1 MDIYQRYGPALIRKC
16 TRMLGSVEDAE
27 DIVQGLFYDL
37 LRKGKT
43 DVDLPYLYRASTNRC
58 LNLIRNSKKRTK
70 LLSTQAKV
78 VEEANVTR
86 TDEPSADRDLL
97 QKVLLKL
104 DKKSRQILVYR
115 YYDDMTQAEIASL
128 TGYSRKTIGK
138 KLQLIRT
145 TVTQMA
151 GDTAMVSVAGG
162 DA

>member
-27 DIVQGLFYDL
+27 DVVQGLFCDL
-37 LRKGKT
+37 LRKGKI

-58 LNLIRNSKKRTK
+58 LNLIRNSKKRTQ
-70 LLSTQAKV
+70 LLTTQGKV
-78 VEEANVTR
+78 VDEENVSR
-86 TDEPSADRDLL
+86 TDDASANRDLL
-97 QKVLLKL
+97 EKALKKL

-115 YYDDMTQAEIASL
+115 FYDDMTQDEIATL

-151 GDTAMVSVAGG
+151 GVRFPLSEAGG

>member
-58 LNLIRNSKKRTK
+58 LNLIRNAKKRSM
-70 LLSTQAKV
+70 LLSHQGKMV
-78 VEEANVTR
+78 DDENVTR
-86 TDEPSADRDLL
+86 TDEPSANRDLL
-97 QKVLLKL
+97 EKVLLKL

-115 YYDDMTQAEIASL
+115 FYDDMTQEEIAKL

-151 GDTAMVSVAGG
+151 DDTVSVSGAGG
-162 DA
+162 EI

>member
-27 DIVQGLFYDL
+27 DIVQGLFFDL

-58 LNLIRNSKKRTK
+58 LNLIRNSKKRRN
-70 LLSTQAKV
+70 LLSHQAKV
-78 VEEANVTR
+78 AEAENLTR
-86 TDEPSADRDLL
+86 TDEPTANRDLL
-97 QKVLLKL
+97 DKVIRKL

-115 YYDDMTQAEIASL
+115 FYDDMTQEEIASL

-151 GDTAMVSVAGG
+151 DGTVALSAAGG

>member
-1 MDIYQRYGPALIRKC
+1 MDIYQRYGPALLRKC

-58 LNLIRNSKKRTK
+58 LNLIRNSKKRSQ
-70 LLSTQAKV
+70 LLSHQAQV
-78 VEEANVTR
+78 AEEANMTR
-86 TDEPSADRDLL
+86 TDEPSANRDLL
-97 QKVLLKL
+97 EKVLQQL
-104 DKKSRQILVYR
+104 DKKSREILVYR
-115 YYDDMTQAEIASL
+115 YYDDMTQEEIAVI

-151 GDTAMVSVAGG
+151 GDTAKRSVAGG
-162 DA
+162 EI

>member
-37 LRKGKT
+37 LKKGKT

-58 LNLIRNSKKRTK
+58 LNMIRNSKKRAN

-78 VEEANVTR
+78 TAQHNVTR

-97 QKVLLKL
+97 EKVIQKL

-115 YYDDMTQAEIASL
+115 FYDDMTQEEIAQL

-138 KLQLIRT
+138 KLQLIRN
-145 TVTQMA
+145 TVIYLSEGSGLQA
-151 GDTAMVSVAGG
+151 GFGG
-162 DA
+162 HS